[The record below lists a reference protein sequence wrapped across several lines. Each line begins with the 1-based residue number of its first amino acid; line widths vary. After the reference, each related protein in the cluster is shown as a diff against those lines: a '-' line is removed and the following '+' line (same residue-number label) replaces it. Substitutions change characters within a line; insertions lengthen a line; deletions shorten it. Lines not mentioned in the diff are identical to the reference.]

1 MENGADVHA
10 RACGQFFQKK
20 SQDPCFY
27 FGELPLSLAVCT
39 KQWDVVTYLL
49 ENPHQSASPQAAD
62 SLGNTALHALVAI
75 ADNSVKN
82 TELVTLMYDKLL
94 QAVARLYPTVRL
106 EDIPNLQGL
115 TPLQLAAKEGK
126 IEIFRHIL
134 QREFLGRASPFPAS
148 SQNGATG
155 LCGCRCTTWPLW
167 TAGRRTQCWRSSPF
181 TAEARTDTEWWFWSR

>member
-1 MENGADVHA
+1 MWELGAPRPKPPA
-10 RACGQFFQKK
+10 R
-20 SQDPCFY
+20 PP
-27 FGELPLSLAVCT
+27 GELPPCLAVCT
-39 KQWDVVTYLL
+39 KQWDVVTSLL
-49 ENPHQSASPQAAD
+49 ENPHQSASPQATD

-126 IEIFRHIL
+126 IEVSSWPPSRKQQGSTWWVFFCFFFVIFCL
-134 QREFLGRASPFPAS
+134 FRASAKACGG
-148 SQNGATG
+148 SQA
-155 LCGCRCTTWPLW
+155 R
-167 TAGRRTQCWRSSPF
+167 GRI
-181 TAEARTDTEWWFWSR
+181 